1 MPYAFGLRYATGAGN
16 REGRRALRG
25 SGRRK
30 PLTTDMAG
38 DRPCSRQ
45 GTPYRWRRSGALT
58 GEPTPTGRWIT
69 IPYGVPSLVSSETV
83 RPIGPSRILMDWRSA
98 GL

>member
-1 MPYAFGLRYATGAGN
+1 MMKVLMPYAFGLRYATGAGSW
-16 REGRRALRG
+16 EGRRALRG

-58 GEPTPTGRWIT
+58 EAHPLRVAIWYPLG
-69 IPYGVPSLVSSETV
+69 
-83 RPIGPSRILMDWRSA
+83 
-98 GL
+98 

>member
-1 MPYAFGLRYATGAGN
+1 MMKVLMPYAFGLRYATGAGSW
-16 REGRRALRG
+16 EGRRALRG

-58 GEPTPTGRWIT
+58 VPTPTGGNLAFTPARRFAQLGRLAPLI
-69 IPYGVPSLVSSETV
+69 SLDRQVKD
-83 RPIGPSRILMDWRSA
+83 LA
-98 GL
+98 